1 MNDMNLLY
9 LVIALSVLVGI
20 LGIILYIS
28 RKELADTREAWDA
41 AIYAAERADER
52 ASIMEHA
59 YNDFIQKPYQVL
71 VPEQTVEI
79 LAHHV
84 INYLSAT
91 EKK

>member
-1 MNDMNLLY
+1 MNLLY

-20 LGIILYIS
+20 LGIVLYIS

-59 YNDFIQKPYQVL
+59 YNDFIARPQQILIPQD
-71 VPEQTVEI
+71 TIEI
-79 LAHHV
+79 ISHHV